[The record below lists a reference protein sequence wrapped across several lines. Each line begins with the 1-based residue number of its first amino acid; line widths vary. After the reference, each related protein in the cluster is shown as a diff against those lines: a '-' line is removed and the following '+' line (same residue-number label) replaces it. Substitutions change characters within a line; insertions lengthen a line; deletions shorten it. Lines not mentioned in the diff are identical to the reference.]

1 MGHGGCVRIV
11 YIGSAADGVFFLN
24 IISFVNSYNL
34 DLAICFKMSLAKSVL
49 INLIPKGA
57 IATLTILKW
66 ASALGKQIGMVIN
79 RTHPKKFNKP
89 DNKWQHD
96 NIIPNGNQQKL
107 AKNLIVPEAVKNLS
121 S

>member
-1 MGHGGCVRIV
+1 
-11 YIGSAADGVFFLN
+11 
-24 IISFVNSYNL
+24 
-34 DLAICFKMSLAKSVL
+34 MSLAKSVL

-89 DNKWQHD
+89 DSKWQHD
-96 NIIPNGNQQKL
+96 KIIPNGNQQKL